1 MEMVIQLSI
10 IKQMAITFERHN
22 LKSEFNRALHL
33 SSKKSQAGF
42 LQLQLA
48 VLHKTGFQKFG
59 KPSRNLSNSRK
70 AMIILMK
77 TLGTERILDARGYQI
92 EG

>member
-1 MEMVIQLSI
+1 MGQIQLSS

-22 LKSEFNRALHL
+22 SRNQ
-33 SSKKSQAGF
+33 SSQSPTSISSKSQAGF
-42 LQLQLA
+42 LQLQLQCNY
-48 VLHKTGFQKFG
+48 KTDSRG

-77 TLGTERILDARGYQI
+77 TLGKNGFEAINEQLKGIL
-92 EG
+92 